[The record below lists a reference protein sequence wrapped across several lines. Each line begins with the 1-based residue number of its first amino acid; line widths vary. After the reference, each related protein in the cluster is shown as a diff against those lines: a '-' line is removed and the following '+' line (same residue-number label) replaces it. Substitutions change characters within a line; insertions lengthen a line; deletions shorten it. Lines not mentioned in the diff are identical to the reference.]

1 MTSFNQQIS
10 QRINAISE
18 ALKEPTVA
26 SQTKNLI
33 SSIQQ
38 CYQSNKKVIAFG
50 NGGNAANAEQ
60 LVTELI
66 ARYCFDRDAI
76 GAVLITAAGP
86 FTAINN
92 DYGYGQGFA
101 RQVSGLAENGDIVVG
116 FSSSG
121 TSENVIEAIEAAK
134 KKKATTVGFSAMQG
148 KLREIVDIPIIVN
161 STFTPVIEEA
171 HLILIH
177 IICGEV
183 EEALFSGSGVRIRTP
198 DYL

>member
-1 MTSFNQQIS
+1 MMSIDQQIYK
-10 QRINAISE
+10 RIDAVGK
-18 ALKEPTVA
+18 ALKGPTVA
-26 SQTKNLI
+26 SQTQNLI
-33 SSIQQ
+33 ESIKQ
-38 CYQSNKKVIAFG
+38 CYESNHKVIAFG

-76 GAVLITAAGP
+76 GAVLLTGAGP

-92 DYGYGQGFA
+92 DFGYGQGFA
-101 RQVSGLAENGDIVVG
+101 RQVSGIARHGDLVVG

-121 TSENVIEAIEAAK
+121 TSENVIEGIEAAK
-134 KKKATTVGFSAMQG
+134 KKGATTGGFTGTQG
-148 KLREIVDIPIIVN
+148 KLRDMVEIPISVF
-161 STFTPVIEEA
+161 STYTPVIEEA

-183 EEALFSGSGVRIRTP
+183 EEGLFAETGVRIRTP
-198 DYL
+198 DYF